1 LVKDEANSTL
11 ERHFNDGLDVSEIA
25 FNNEITVKPA
35 ANRIGSFM
43 IGGGAVEEFDHR
55 TMQTIDVRSL
65 GSVLDSINS
74 GSGSESPQ
82 GTTGTG
88 IRVGKA
94 KNRYRKF

>member
-1 LVKDEANSTL
+1 MVKDEVNSTL

-43 IGGGAVEEFDHR
+43 VGGGALEEFDNR
-55 TMQTIDVRSL
+55 AMNTIDVRSL
-65 GSVLDSINS
+65 GSVLDSIN
-74 GSGSESPQ
+74 SGSESPQ

-94 KNRYRKF
+94 

>member
-43 IGGGAVEEFDHR
+43 IGGGAVEEFDNR
-55 TMQTIDVRSL
+55 AMQTIDVRSL